1 VGDEGKP
8 PLMEVFFIIENS
20 DHQESLMIS
29 RNGKNGKAVII
40 NILLVLIGQPLS
52 FKIELMRV

>member
-29 RNGKNGKAVII
+29 RNGKNGKVVII
-40 NILLVLIGQPLS
+40 NILLILI
-52 FKIELMRV
+52 E